1 MVETLNFP
9 VQRVAQSRLAQVDF
23 EDLGFGKYY
32 ADHMF
37 VVQYADSQWHSPRIV
52 PFGDLAL
59 SPATS
64 ALHYGQ
70 ALFEGLKAYK
80 NAAGETLLFRPD
92 ANAQRLNASAERLAM
107 PALPEEYFIGGLQQL
122 LAIDK
127 DWIPAAAGHS
137 LYIRPY
143 MFATDA
149 YVGVRP
155 SETYMFIIFT
165 SPVGVYYNKPVKVKV
180 ETHYTRAPKG
190 GTGYAKAAGN
200 YAAALLPTA
209 LAQNEGYDQL
219 LWTDGATHEFFE
231 ESGTM
236 NAMFVI
242 DGKLITPATSDSILK
257 GVTRDSVLKLA
268 QQMGIPTEERP
279 VSVHEVI
286 EAAKTGRLQ
295 EAFGVGTAATIAPI
309 AVIGHEGVDYALP
322 DMSTRTVAPRV
333 HQALD
338 DIKTGKAAD
347 TFGWVMKI

>member
-1 MVETLNFP
+1 MVETLHFP
-9 VQRVAQSRLAQVDF
+9 VQRVVQSRLAQVDF
-23 EDLGFGKYY
+23 SDLGFGKYY

-37 VVQYADSQWHSPRIV
+37 VMEYADGQWHTPRIM
-52 PFGDLAL
+52 PFGDLMM

-80 NAAGETLLFRPD
+80 NEAGEVLLFRPE
-92 ANAQRLNASAERLAM
+92 ANAQRLNDSARRLAM

-122 LAIDK
+122 LALDK
-127 DWIPAAAGHS
+127 DWIPSAAGHS
-137 LYIRPY
+137 LYIRPF

-190 GTGYAKAAGN
+190 GVGYAKAAGN

-209 LAQNEGYDQL
+209 LAQQEGYDQL
-219 LWTDGATHEFFE
+219 LWTDGSTHEYFE

-236 NAMFVI
+236 NAMFVM

-279 VSVHEVI
+279 VSVREVI
-286 EAAKTGRLQ
+286 EAAQTGRLQ

-309 AVIGHEGVDYALP
+309 SVIGYEGTDYALP
-322 DMSTRTVAPRV
+322 DMAARTVAPRI

-338 DIKTGKAAD
+338 DIKTGKTAD

>member
-1 MVETLNFP
+1 MVETLHFP

-23 EDLGFGKYY
+23 SDLGFGKYY

-37 VVQYADSQWHSPRIV
+37 VMQYSGGQWHTPRIA
-52 PFGDLAL
+52 PFGDLMM

-70 ALFEGLKAYK
+70 ALFEGLKAYR
-80 NAAGETLLFRPD
+80 NEAGEVLLFRPD
-92 ANAQRLNASAERLAM
+92 ANAQRLNASAQRLAM
-107 PALPEEYFIGGLQQL
+107 PALPEEYFISGLQQL
-122 LAIDK
+122 LALDK
-127 DWIPAAAGHS
+127 DWIPSAAGHS
-137 LYIRPY
+137 LYIRPF

-155 SETYMFIIFT
+155 SETYTFIIFT

-190 GTGYAKAAGN
+190 GMGYAKAAGN

-209 LAQNEGYDQL
+209 LAQQEGYDQL
-219 LWTDGATHEFFE
+219 LWTDGSAHEYFE

-236 NAMFVI
+236 NAMFVM

-279 VSVHEVI
+279 VSVKEVI
-286 EAAKTGRLQ
+286 EAAQTGRLQ

-309 AVIGHEGVDYALP
+309 AVIGCEGTDYALP
-322 DMSTRTVAPRV
+322 DMATRTVAPRI

-338 DIKTGKAAD
+338 DIKTGKTTD